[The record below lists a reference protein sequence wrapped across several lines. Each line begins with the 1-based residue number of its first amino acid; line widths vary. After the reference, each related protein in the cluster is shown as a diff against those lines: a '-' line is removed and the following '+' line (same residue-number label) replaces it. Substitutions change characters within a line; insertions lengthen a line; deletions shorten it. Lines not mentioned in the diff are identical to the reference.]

1 MLRSSMW
8 VAMAWV
14 TLSACASV
22 AKEATGAEAGSS
34 GGGAAAGGSAS
45 ASAGSGSNSGGSANG
60 SSAGASA
67 QGSAGSS
74 AQGSAGSSA
83 QGSAGSSAGASAI
96 SCDWDYFSTGS
107 ANEVGIGAGCTGAST
122 PAETAACGFNFCTRR
137 VLADRWP
144 ASTDEQFYLG
154 HCTKHCEADSE
165 CGSGFSCCEARPGP
179 FCLRYSESAPHGSGC
194 NERCASDHLGCA
206 EGQICCERMGKICIS
221 DRCQGVCTQ

>member
-1 MLRSSMW
+1 
-8 VAMAWV
+8 MAWV

-45 ASAGSGSNSGGSANG
+45 ASAGSGPNSGGSANG
-60 SSAGASA
+60 SSAGT
-67 QGSAGSS
+67 
-74 AQGSAGSSA
+74 SA

-194 NERCASDHLGCA
+194 SERCASDHLGCA
-206 EGQICCERMGKICIS
+206 EGEICCERMGKICIS